1 MMIYKLKEL
10 LLNSI
15 YLWKTRKKN
24 KNNATDEKAQKSE
37 RKRSL
42 LIYRTAR
49 IGDFVLFLPA
59 VSELLASYGD
69 WNKILIC
76 HPCCKELA
84 GAVGLWNEIICFD
97 YVKYKSS
104 VGYQRQMEQI
114 MSSISVDKLFN
125 MEYSRTTYT
134 EIMIRLIY
142 AKEKYSFD
150 GPCFT
155 TKYIHE
161 KSNGQYKELLPLDV
175 GMMELEKNTKYA
187 AWITKRKINP
197 RIGYISTMTDFSLN
211 EQYYYIIAPGASYQE
226 KTWPEVR
233 FAQLID
239 RLWER
244 YHMPCYLSGSQ
255 NEMQLAENILQSV
268 KKGIVINYIGKTSLM
283 ENFDFIR
290 GAQFLIGNDSA
301 SVHIAAAVRTISFSI
316 TGGWDAERFLPY
328 TVEKDQIYAPTPIRV
343 KMQCYGCAVNGG
355 INKKR
360 FCNVIPN
367 GKYRDDK
374 RHLCIEAV
382 TVQLVEKVVT
392 ERYDGIYDS
401 QKNTG
406 CRGYND

>member
-1 MMIYKLKEL
+1 MMIYKFKEL
-10 LLNSI
+10 LLNGI
-15 YLWKTRKKN
+15 YLWKTRKKVQ
-24 KNNATDEKAQKSE
+24 NNAAYEKTQTSG
-37 RKRSL
+37 RKKSL
-42 LIYRTAR
+42 LVYRTAR
-49 IGDFVLFLPA
+49 IGDFVLFLSTIP
-59 VSELLASYGD
+59 ELLSDYED

-84 GAVGLWNEIICFD
+84 EAVGLWDEIICFD
-97 YVKYKSS
+97 YVKYKSGA
-104 VGYQRQMEQI
+104 GYQRQMERI
-114 MSSISVDKLFN
+114 MSSISIDILFN

-134 EIMIRLIY
+134 EIMIRLIH

-155 TKYIHE
+155 TKYIRE
-161 KSNGQYKELLPLDV
+161 KSNRQYTQLLPLDV
-175 GMMELEKNTKYA
+175 GMTELEKNAEYA

-197 RIGYISTMTDFSLN
+197 RIAYIPVMTDFSLK
-211 EQYYYIIAPGASYQE
+211 EQYYYIIAPGASYPE
-226 KTWPEVR
+226 KTWPEAR
-233 FAQLID
+233 FAQIID

-255 NEMQLAENILQSV
+255 NEMQLAENILRFV
-268 KKGIVINYIGKTSLM
+268 KKGVVINYIGRTSLM

-328 TVEKDQIYAPTPIRV
+328 PVETDQIYAPTPVRV

-355 INKKR
+355 LNKKR

-367 GKYRDDK
+367 GKYRDGK

-392 ERYDGIYDS
+392 ERYDEIYDS

-406 CRGYND
+406 CGGYND